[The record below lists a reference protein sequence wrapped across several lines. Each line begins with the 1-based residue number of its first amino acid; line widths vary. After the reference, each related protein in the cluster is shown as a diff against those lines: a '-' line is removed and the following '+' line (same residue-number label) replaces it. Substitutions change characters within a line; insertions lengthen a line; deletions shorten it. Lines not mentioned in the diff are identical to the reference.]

1 MPVPA
6 GTGTLA
12 MRGQAPRHAQAG
24 SCRSRAIHGA
34 PARRRDGFL
43 RRSIDAAS
51 AAQGRHLDKTPST
64 GRMTTCNIRRVL
76 LISQNP

>member
-1 MPVPA
+1 MRTRAPVVPA
-6 GTGTLA
+6 PFTARPSGGETDF
-12 MRGQAPRHAQAG
+12 
-24 SCRSRAIHGA
+24 CGA
-34 PARRRDGFL
+34 ASTRT
-43 RRSIDAAS
+43 S

>member
-1 MPVPA
+1 M
-6 GTGTLA
+6 
-12 MRGQAPRHAQAG
+12 
-24 SCRSRAIHGA
+24 
-34 PARRRDGFL
+34 